1 LRKLRIIVAD
11 NNAACLQKLVSLLAT
26 ECDVVA
32 RAENPDSILAL
43 VRKHN
48 PDLVVLDIRTASTT
62 GTEIAAELAKYP
74 GAPPVLICAVE
85 TGADIAEAAKVAGAL
100 SYVFSARLEPN

>member
-11 NNAACLQKLVSLLAT
+11 NNAASLRKLVSLLAA

-32 RAENPDSILAL
+32 KAENPDSLLDL
-43 VRKHN
+43 VRQHN
-48 PDLVVLDIRTASTT
+48 PDLVVLDIHTASQD
-62 GTEIAAELAKYP
+62 GTQIAGELAKYP

-85 TGADIAEAAKVAGAL
+85 TASEIAEAAKVAGAL
-100 SYVFSARLEPN
+100 SYVFSTRLEPN